1 MTKKSTRKILVV
13 EDEVVIALRLQKRLS
28 SMGFDIT
35 DVAYSGEEAVEKAK
49 SLRPD
54 LILMDIMLQGKLDG
68 IVAAKIINVEL
79 DIPVVFLTAFS
90 EDNIIEGA
98 KHAEPYGFILKPFQD
113 REIKAA
119 IEIALYK
126 KEMEK
131 ALQESEENFKALA
144 ENANDGILIAAGE
157 GKHVFANKRAAEM
170 TGYSTSELLKT
181 TIKDLAHPDEF
192 EKIKKR
198 YRTIISGKPFQ
209 RQYETKLIRKNGKET
224 PIEVA
229 SARSNWQ
236 GQPADVVFIKDLTE
250 RIKAEEALKKS
261 HNELKRQVNE
271 RTFQL
276 NNALKTIKQSEA
288 KLIQR
293 KLSLEKLN
301 KELLETNQ
309 ALSVLARNIDKD
321 KELLEKKIYEIII
334 VKIMPIIEELQDDKS
349 CQKRLADLEV
359 LKTYLKN
366 LISGPTDHHD
376 IIVCLSNQ
384 EIRVAALIKRGLT
397 SQKIANM
404 LHISLHTVKTHRK
417 NIRNKLKIQNSK
429 INLTSF
435 LSQNLQND

>member
-1 MTKKSTRKILVV
+1 MTKKSTRKILIV

-35 DVAYSGEEAVEKAK
+35 GVAYSGEEAVEKAK

-54 LILMDIMLQGKLDG
+54 LILMDIMLQGKMDG
-68 IVAAKIINVEL
+68 IVAAKIINAEL

-131 ALQESEENFKALA
+131 ALQESEE
-144 ENANDGILIAAGE
+144 
-157 GKHVFANKRAAEM
+157 
-170 TGYSTSELLKT
+170 
-181 TIKDLAHPDEF
+181 
-192 EKIKKR
+192 
-198 YRTIISGKPFQ
+198 
-209 RQYETKLIRKNGKET
+209 
-224 PIEVA
+224 
-229 SARSNWQ
+229 
-236 GQPADVVFIKDLTE
+236 
-250 RIKAEEALKKS
+250 ALKKS
-261 HNELKRQVNE
+261 HNELERRVNE

-309 ALSVLARNIDKD
+309 ALSVLARNIDKN

-359 LKTYLKN
+359 LKTYLNN
-366 LISGPTDHHD
+366 LISGSTDHHD
-376 IIVCLSNQ
+376 IIVCLSSQ
-384 EIRVAALIKRGLT
+384 EIRVAALIKHGLT

-404 LHISLHTVKTHRK
+404 LNISLHTVKTHRK
-417 NIRNKLKIQNSK
+417 NIRKKLEIQNSK
-429 INLTSF
+429 INLTSY

>member
-35 DVAYSGEEAVEKAK
+35 GVAYSGEEAVEKAK

-68 IVAAKIINVEL
+68 IVAAKIINAEL

-113 REIKAA
+113 GEIKAA

-131 ALQESEENFKALA
+131 ALQESEE
-144 ENANDGILIAAGE
+144 
-157 GKHVFANKRAAEM
+157 
-170 TGYSTSELLKT
+170 
-181 TIKDLAHPDEF
+181 
-192 EKIKKR
+192 
-198 YRTIISGKPFQ
+198 
-209 RQYETKLIRKNGKET
+209 
-224 PIEVA
+224 
-229 SARSNWQ
+229 
-236 GQPADVVFIKDLTE
+236 
-250 RIKAEEALKKS
+250 ALKKS
-261 HNELKRQVNE
+261 HNELERRVNE

-309 ALSVLARNIDKD
+309 ALSVLARNIDKN

-376 IIVCLSNQ
+376 IIVCLSKQ
-384 EIRVAALIKRGLT
+384 EIRVAALVKHGLT

-404 LHISLHTVKTHRK
+404 LNISLHTVKTHRK
-417 NIRNKLKIQNSK
+417 NIRNKLEIQNSK
-429 INLTSF
+429 INLTSY
-435 LSQNLQND
+435 LSKNLQND